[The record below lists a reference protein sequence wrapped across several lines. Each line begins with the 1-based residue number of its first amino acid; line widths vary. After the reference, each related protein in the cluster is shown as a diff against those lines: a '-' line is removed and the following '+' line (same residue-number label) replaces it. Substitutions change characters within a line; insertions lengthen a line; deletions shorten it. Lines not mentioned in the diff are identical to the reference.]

1 MISLFRLLCRSSDWL
16 VIGMSIMQVPA
27 EFKEVLDNT
36 VVSAVSH
43 HAPLVS
49 FY

>member
-1 MISLFRLLCRSSDWL
+1 MISLFRLLCRNSYWL
-16 VIGMSIMQVPA
+16 VNGMLVMQVPA
-27 EFKEVLDNT
+27 EFKDVLDNT